1 MSMSTKLKREKDII
15 SRRVKEY
22 QNAVTDNYAKYFQG
36 SPTYIT
42 YFQLIPAMSTQDND
56 LDAVH
61 SLTGNNSPNKYKR
74 IEDVACYGVDL
85 MSIETEISEAGMRA
99 SSTGEMYFLPNSIV
113 PTTNDFFFFDT
124 DGLRDHMFAVKDV
137 QFDRATQNK
146 FYRVSYGLYPENS
159 DEILNNIED
168 DYQFIYSNIGGKDQ
182 TVIRKVDALSAER
195 GKELYDALTD
205 KFSKMFY
212 DVEMDYFIH
221 NMQHPSTKKM
231 VNLWNP
237 YVQKFIHNNGLLRKY
252 NDTILSEFFI
262 QDINSFEMD
271 GIFNDAVYDNSL
283 FRIIETQ
290 GEITEE
296 HNYYGFAQAD
306 VKKVFALPFFCSS
319 KTYNEIEFAGESKGF
334 YLYAYPIL
342 EKMDKSVIEAIE
354 AKMIYNPDD
363 DHPNGT
369 VLYQDD
375 HLPPSGIIKIIDGH
389 PVNVSITKQIV
400 KESDDV
406 VFRTVAE
413 FLDDTFV
420 LSDDF
425 YKDINKYNFKK
436 DLKSFIFMPI
446 ILYIIK
452 EKIDA
457 VVDN

>member
-1 MSMSTKLKREKDII
+1 MSTTKLKREKDII

-85 MSIETEISEAGMRA
+85 MSIETEISEAGMRS
-99 SSTGEMYFLPNSIV
+99 SSTGEMYFLPNSII

-182 TVIRKVDALSAER
+182 TVIRKVEALSAER
-195 GKELYDALTD
+195 GKELYDSLTD
-205 KFSKMFY
+205 KYSKMFY
-212 DVEMDYFIH
+212 DVEMDYFIYG
-221 NMQHPSTKKM
+221 MQHPKTRKM

-237 YVQKFIHNNGLLRKY
+237 YVQKFIHNNNLLRKY
-252 NDTILSEFFI
+252 NDTIMSEFYI
-262 QDINSFEMD
+262 QDINSFELEGVFD
-271 GIFNDAVYDNSL
+271 DSSYDNSI
-283 FRIIETQ
+283 FRIIETH
-290 GEITEE
+290 GEITED
-296 HNYYGFAQAD
+296 HNYYGFAQID
-306 VKKVFALPFFCSS
+306 IKKIFALPFFCSA
-319 KTYNEIEFAGESKGF
+319 KTYNEINFAGDSKGF

-342 EKMDKSVIEAIE
+342 EKMNMSVVEAIE
-354 AKMIYNPDD
+354 EGLVYSVSNEYQEGDI
-363 DHPNGT
+363 
-369 VLYQDD
+369 LYADNQ
-375 HLPPSGIIKIIDGH
+375 LPPSGIIKIINGQPID
-389 PVNVSITKQIV
+389 VSITKRIV
-400 KESDDV
+400 KDSDNV
-406 VFRTVAE
+406 IFRTIAE
-413 FLDDTFV
+413 FLDDCFS

-425 YKDINKYNFKK
+425 YKAINTYNFKK
-436 DLKSFIFMPI
+436 DLKSFILMPI

-452 EKIDA
+452 ENIDA
-457 VVDN
+457 VVEN